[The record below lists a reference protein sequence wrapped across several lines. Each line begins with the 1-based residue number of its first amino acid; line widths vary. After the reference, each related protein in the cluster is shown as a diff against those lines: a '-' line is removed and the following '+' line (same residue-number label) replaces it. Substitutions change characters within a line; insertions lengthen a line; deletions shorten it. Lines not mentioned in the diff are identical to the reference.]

1 MAEATDFNK
10 TISDAAYVAVGFG
23 VIAFQKAQVRRREIE
38 ARLGFTSD
46 QLIEQLT
53 KVAGEVEERI
63 EPLVEAALSTAKDA
77 GGQLRTLLSD
87 LHTRGSA
94 A

>member
-1 MAEATDFNK
+1 MAEATDFTK

-23 VIAFQKAQVRRREIE
+23 VIAFQKAQVRRRELE
-38 ARLGFTSD
+38 AQLGFTSE
-46 QLIEQLT
+46 QLVEQLT

-77 GGQLRTLLSD
+77 GTQLRTLIAD
-87 LHTRGSA
+87 LNPRTSA

>member
-1 MAEATDFNK
+1 MAEATDFTK

-23 VIAFQKAQVRRREIE
+23 VIAFQKAQVRRRELE
-38 ARLGFTSD
+38 AQLGFTSE

-63 EPLVEAALSTAKDA
+63 EPLVETALSTAKDA
-77 GGQLRTLLSD
+77 GAQLRTLLSD
-87 LHTRGSA
+87 VVPRASA
-94 A
+94 T